1 MTDAVN
7 EYPTTETK
15 SMSPWSMLVNV
26 LFSPTRVFQAAR
38 EKPKW
43 AVPAIV
49 IIVLLALN
57 AILIAPMTN
66 QIGIDMIQKSDRL
79 TDAQKTEIIQ
89 GMKEQG
95 PIAMAKSAVGSAIFL
110 FIVWLIG
117 AGLSTLF
124 GNVMF
129 SAGLRFVHYFV
140 IMVLSFSPW
149 VIGAIVKTPLMMAKN
164 DVDIRTS
171 LAVLSSSPIVGNVGL
186 TLLNTFTDIF
196 ILWTICL
203 IVLGIKTMSGLSLS
217 KSITVVAPTVILFI
231 LVVFGSTALM
241 KMVM

>member
-7 EYPTTETK
+7 QIPAAETK
-15 SMSPWSMLVNV
+15 AMSPWSMLVNV
-26 LFSPTRVFQAAR
+26 LFSPTRVFQAAK

-43 AVPAIV
+43 VVPAII
-49 IIVLLALN
+49 IIVLLAFN
-57 AILIAPMTN
+57 AILIAPMSN
-66 QIGIDMIQKSDRL
+66 QVGIDMIQKSDRL
-79 TDAQKTEIIQ
+79 SDAQKAEIIK
-89 GMKEQG
+89 GMQEQG
-95 PIAMAKSAVGSAIFL
+95 PMAMVQSALGTAVVML
-110 FIVWLIG
+110 IVWLIG
-117 AGLSTLF
+117 AGLSALF

-129 SAGLRFVHYFV
+129 SAGLRFVHYLV

-149 VIGAIVKTPLMMAKN
+149 IIGAIVKTPLMMAKN

-171 LAVLSSSPIVGNVGL
+171 LAVLSSSPLLGNVGL

-196 ILWTICL
+196 ILWSICL
-203 IVLGIKTMSGLSLS
+203 VVLGIKTMSGLSLS
-217 KSITVVAPTVILFI
+217 KSITVVAPTVILFV